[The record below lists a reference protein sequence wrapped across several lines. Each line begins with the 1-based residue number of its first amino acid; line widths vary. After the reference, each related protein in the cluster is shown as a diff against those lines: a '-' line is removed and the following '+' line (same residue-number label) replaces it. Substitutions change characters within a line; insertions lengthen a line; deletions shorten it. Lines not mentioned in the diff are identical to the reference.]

1 MNKGLAFL
9 EIKNGW
15 SENNWINKYNSSII
29 SASWLEKSMY
39 SFYWSSTTMITVGY
53 GDITPSN
60 VYEAIFVTVAMYFG
74 CGFFSYLLSYI

>member
-1 MNKGLAFL
+1 
-9 EIKNGW
+9 
-15 SENNWINKYNSSII
+15 
-29 SASWLEKSMY
+29 
-39 SFYWSSTTMITVGY
+39 MITVGY